1 MRLVALFPE
10 CRNIE
15 LVKDICQI
23 PYILGSEHQDIE
35 TAIVVSNRL
44 DMNGINFQ
52 YVKGLSFIH
61 TPMLFNNKD
70 ISGAWYLVNHAKE
83 IDWLTIYHCGRASF
97 YEAMIY
103 KRLNPKG
110 KVYLKLDMD
119 LCSCEKFDNDKWE
132 RKLFQKNVDL
142 VDLITVE
149 TQLVKDRIQK
159 YASKEIYVV
168 TDGYCKALREPNI
181 LREREDAFVTVGR
194 LGTKQKATEV
204 LMEAF
209 AKSSAKHT
217 WSLKLI
223 GSIEN
228 EFNSVID
235 SFFERNPELKSRVT
249 FLGEIAGR
257 EDLYN
262 EYSKVKV
269 FVLPSRWESFG
280 IVGAE
285 ALACGC
291 KLILTDQVAP
301 YKEMTNYGKYGQ
313 IVTADDIDALAEAMV
328 LMTKQDYSSMV
339 SCELSKYANEKFSW
353 SVLCNQLYRL
363 LMEHNG

>member
-15 LVKDICQI
+15 LVKDICQV
-23 PYILGSEHQDIE
+23 PYILGREHQDIE

-52 YVKGLSFIH
+52 YVKGLDFIY

-70 ISGAWYLVNHAKE
+70 ISGAWYLVKHAKE
-83 IDWLTIYHCGRASF
+83 IDWLTIYHCGRASY
-97 YEAMIY
+97 YEALIY
-103 KRLNPKG
+103 KKINPKG

-119 LCSCEKFDNDKWE
+119 LCSCEKFDNDEWE

-159 YASKEIYVV
+159 YASKEVYVV
-168 TDGYCKALREPNI
+168 TDGYCKALREPD
-181 LREREDAFVTVGR
+181 LQQEREDAYVTVGR

-204 LMEAF
+204 LLEAF
-209 AKSSAKHT
+209 AKSSTNHT
-217 WSLKLI
+217 WNLKLI
-223 GSIEN
+223 GSVES
-228 EFNSVID
+228 EFNGFIE
-235 SFFERNPELKSRVT
+235 SFFERNPALKNRVT
-249 FLGEIAGR
+249 FLGEIADR
-257 EDLYN
+257 EDLYD

-301 YKEMTNYGKYGQ
+301 YKEMTNYGEYGQ
-313 IVTADDIDALAEAMV
+313 IVPADDIDALAEAMV
-328 LMTKQDYSSMV
+328 SITKQNYSSAI
-339 SCELSKYANEKFSW
+339 SDELSKYADEKFSW
-353 SVLCNQLYRL
+353 SILCDQLYRL